1 MTLGRPL
8 RRGDRVILALG
19 GGAARGMAHIGVC
32 RALEDEGIEVAG
44 VAGTSIGSA
53 VGGIV
58 AAGELDAYEA
68 RMREMT
74 RKRVIALLD
83 PVIPRSGLFAGT
95 RITQLMR
102 SILGERRI
110 EDLDIP
116 YTAVAAGLENGEEVW
131 LREGELVEA
140 MRASSSIPGL
150 FTPVHYQG
158 RWLVDGGVSSPVPFA
173 AAVALGD
180 LPVIAVDVN
189 DQTQGAPAGLPEPC
203 SQTEDTEPAQPSKLE
218 RLLATRELHPR
229 LREFAESAH
238 ATGSAAGERIASEMR
253 RMRERIRP
261 TPTEVPPRAPGM
273 IESLTET
280 LIALQHHLAS
290 CQRELTPPEVM
301 IIPRMQ
307 GVGLFD
313 FHRTAELIA
322 EGERATREALGLS
335 EAKSA

>member
-1 MTLGRPL
+1 MTPLGSVQ
-8 RRGDRVILALG
+8 RGDKVVLALG

-32 RALEDEGIEVAG
+32 HVLHEEGIEIAG

-53 VGGIV
+53 V
-58 AAGELDAYEA
+58 AGLLATGQLEPYEEQ
-68 RMREMT
+68 MRRMT
-74 RKRVIALLD
+74 RKGVISLLD

-95 RITQLMR
+95 RISKMMR
-102 SILGERRI
+102 GILGETRI
-110 EDLDIP
+110 EDCEIP
-116 YTAVAAGLENGEEVW
+116 YIAVAAGLENGEEVW
-131 LREGELVEA
+131 ITEGDLVDA

-150 FTPVHYQG
+150 FTPVHHQG

-173 AAVALGD
+173 AAASLGD
-180 LPVIAVDVN
+180 LPMIAVDVN
-189 DQTQGAPAGLPEPC
+189 DQTQGPPAGLPLEVPDTAPEP
-203 SQTEDTEPAQPSKLE
+203 QPGKLE
-218 RLLATRELHPR
+218 RLLAAPDLHPR
-229 LREFAESAH
+229 LREFAEGIRT
-238 ATGSAAGERIASEMR
+238 TGSAASERIANEMR

-261 TPTEVPPRAPGM
+261 TPTELPPRAPGM

-290 CQRELTPPEVM
+290 CQRKLTPPEVM

-313 FHRTAELIA
+313 FHRAAELIA
-322 EGERATREALGLS
+322 EGERATREALGLP